1 MQASQERRATQSRTE
16 AFPPSLAQ
24 IPVAEQ
30 DRLQDL
36 WKEEEAGI
44 QEFCV
49 LTCLR
54 LPGLPVPACSCPDPA
69 QAKGIADSKFGEEE
83 NI

>member
-1 MQASQERRATQSRTE
+1 MDALQPIQASQERRATQSRPE
-16 AFPPSLAQ
+16 AFLLPSLAQ

-44 QEFCV
+44 LCAPRPKALQTV
-49 LTCLR
+49 NL
-54 LPGLPVPACSCPDPA
+54 
-69 QAKGIADSKFGEEE
+69 EE